1 VASSGR
7 SERPAPSAAAWGRQ
21 IGDHLRLMQ
30 PQPIE
35 VDQIDVG
42 PETRCNM
49 GTVGEAEE
57 IGGLAGLPF
66 AKCDTADRDRA
77 RRAISRA
84 THVRVAPRRGRAG
97 KSASCRPSPALAKF
111 QVTAEMDWDGE

>member
-1 VASSGR
+1 
-7 SERPAPSAAAWGRQ
+7 
-21 IGDHLRLMQ
+21 MQ

-57 IGGLAGLPF
+57 SVVSLACLSPNATRQTGTGH
-66 AKCDTADRDRA
+66 AA
-77 RRAISRA
+77 RSLGPRIA